1 MAIINQHKKAIGIYV
16 HIPFCQ
22 KKCYYCDFYSLPDI
36 EESLIDEYCQA
47 VAAEIKMV
55 SSTMDDLLVST
66 IFLGGGTPS
75 LLSAWQV
82 NTILQQ
88 VKASFPVSADVEI
101 TIEANPAT
109 IDLPKFEQYLITG
122 VNRISLGAQSF
133 HDEELQVLGRVHKA
147 KDIFDA
153 VQIFHKCGFKNFNLD
168 LIYAIPGQSNKS
180 WEANLHKAIELEPA
194 HISAYLLQLDPE
206 TVMGKRVAAKLLV
219 LADEDSEAEM
229 YDRTVEIL
237 TDGNFRQY
245 EISNFSVPGYECRHN
260 LSYWRSINYLGFGA
274 GAVNFVNSRRF
285 MNDPNVLQYIN
296 RIRSGNQPLTKE
308 LENMSPRE
316 RLADAMVLGLRLIE
330 GINIEEI
337 NDRFDTD
344 IMEEYNREIQ
354 ENIEKGLLILKNG
367 QLSLTRRGYFISNQV
382 LCHFIA

>member
-1 MAIINQHKKAIGIYV
+1 MAISNREKKAVGVYV
-16 HIPFCQ
+16 HIPFCR

-36 EESLIDEYCQA
+36 EASLIDEYCQA
-47 VAAEIKMV
+47 VAAEIKMAAGA
-55 SSTMDDLLVST
+55 MDDLFVST

-75 LLSAWQV
+75 LLSAGQV
-82 NTILQQ
+82 DTILQQ
-88 VKASFPVSADVEI
+88 IKASFTVSSDVEI
-101 TIEANPAT
+101 TMEANPAT
-109 IDLPKFEQYLITG
+109 IDLPEFEQYLTAG
-122 VNRISLGAQSF
+122 VNRISLGVQSF
-133 HDEELQVLGRVHKA
+133 HDEELQILGRIHKA

-153 VQIFHKCGFKNFNLD
+153 VEIFHRYGFKNFNLD

-180 WEANLHKAIELEPA
+180 WETNLHKAIEMEPA

-206 TVMGKRVAAKLLV
+206 TVMGKRAAAKLLV
-219 LADEDSEAEM
+219 LADEDTEAEM

-237 TDGNFRQY
+237 TEANFRQY

-274 GAVNFVNSRRF
+274 GAVSFVNTRRLI
-285 MNDPNVLQYIN
+285 NVPNVLQYIN
-296 RIRSGNQPLTKE
+296 RIKSGKQPIIKE

-316 RLADAMVLGLRLIE
+316 RLADAMVLGLRLVE

-337 NDRFDTD
+337 NKRFDAD
-344 IMEEYNREIQ
+344 ILEEYNQAIQ
-354 ENIEKGLLILKNG
+354 ENIKKGLLILKNG
-367 QLSLTRRGYFISNQV
+367 QLSLTRKGYFISNQV